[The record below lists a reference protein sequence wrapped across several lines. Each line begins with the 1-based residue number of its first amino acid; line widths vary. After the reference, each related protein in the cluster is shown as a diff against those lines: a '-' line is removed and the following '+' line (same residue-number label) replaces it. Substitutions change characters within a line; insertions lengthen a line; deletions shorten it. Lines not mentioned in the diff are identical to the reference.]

1 MAPEN
6 TPLEKEKSLQT
17 TNVWVHNVSFRWCG
31 KYNLKI
37 IKWSVGVFVHQHF
50 SCRRGMS
57 SWRSLLWFRIP
68 RFGSRII
75 SNLASFWA
83 TRNGIPVSFN
93 HFLVEVSP
101 QAILRSL
108 HAGLGGKKNYI
119 KNCLQKMD
127 GDFVGH
133 LPKNAEQGLE
143 WRNSQTPH
151 VKGPLVWNWIKKKT
165 NQHLPL
171 DTNSGS
177 IFQDLLFLGVPF
189 FFLEHRRGTNQARR
203 RRRSFFSSDPFRR
216 WVAGGAQCACLW
228 HASKLFRQ
236 DGQRGVFCLFELKRG
251 CCKNHRS
258 ARVGGRGPGVVEP
271 LNMLEGFV
279 CCTDMNMI

>member
-1 MAPEN
+1 
-6 TPLEKEKSLQT
+6 
-17 TNVWVHNVSFRWCG
+17 
-31 KYNLKI
+31 
-37 IKWSVGVFVHQHF
+37 
-50 SCRRGMS
+50 MS

-143 WRNSQTPH
+143 
-151 VKGPLVWNWIKKKT
+151 
-165 NQHLPL
+165 
-171 DTNSGS
+171 
-177 IFQDLLFLGVPF
+177 
-189 FFLEHRRGTNQARR
+189 
-203 RRRSFFSSDPFRR
+203 
-216 WVAGGAQCACLW
+216 
-228 HASKLFRQ
+228 
-236 DGQRGVFCLFELKRG
+236 
-251 CCKNHRS
+251 
-258 ARVGGRGPGVVEP
+258 
-271 LNMLEGFV
+271 
-279 CCTDMNMI
+279 